1 MTRTSVARRI
11 VCATAALAMA
21 IAVFAGCQQKV
32 GYEVRYELHMT
43 EAVVEANAP
52 ETGPTTRELAC
63 SVTWTVTSEGLD
75 AHITNPADTTVSIL
89 WEGAMF
95 SYDGG
100 EPEPL
105 VSTSLHETSD
115 IPQPP
120 TVIPAGGTMIVGML
134 PSSNAEW
141 EWLPSRAMGGSWGVA
156 SALFDVQPTSTQ
168 TEEERTALAE
178 TAVGEKFKI
187 QIPISIGSRE
197 ITYIFDARVMRAE
210 VHASFN

>member
-1 MTRTSVARRI
+1 MTRTCVASRI
-11 VCATAALAMA
+11 VCIAAGLALA
-21 IAVFAGCQQKV
+21 IAMLAGCQQKV
-32 GYEVRYELHMT
+32 GFEVRYELHMT

-63 SVTWTVTSEGLD
+63 SITWTATSEGLD
-75 AHITNPADTTVSIL
+75 AHITNPADTTVSVL
-89 WEGAMF
+89 WEGATF

-105 VSTSLHETSD
+105 VSTALHETD
-115 IPQPP
+115 DVPQPP
-120 TVIPAGGTMIVGML
+120 TVIPAGGTVIVGML
-134 PSSNAEW
+134 PSSHAEW
-141 EWLPSRAMGGSWGVA
+141 EWLPSRAMGGSWGA
-156 SALFDVQPTSTQ
+156 SSGLFDVLPTLAQ

-178 TAVGEKFKI
+178 TAVGRKFKI

-210 VHASFN
+210 VHASLK